1 MNDGLSR
8 MIKVPKCAGLW
19 YLGSERMGYPM
30 NYERLQYKK
39 ELFGRKEE
47 TMSRELLEHMEQEF
61 EDQFIYDSMAL
72 SGSTLTLE
80 ETKAILAE
88 QRKKKSAEKETK

>member
-1 MNDGLSR
+1 

-19 YLGSERMGYPM
+19 YLVSERTGYPM
-30 NYERLQYKK
+30 NYERLQHKK

-61 EDQFIYDSMAL
+61 EDQFIYDSMA
-72 SGSTLTLE
+72 
-80 ETKAILAE
+80 E